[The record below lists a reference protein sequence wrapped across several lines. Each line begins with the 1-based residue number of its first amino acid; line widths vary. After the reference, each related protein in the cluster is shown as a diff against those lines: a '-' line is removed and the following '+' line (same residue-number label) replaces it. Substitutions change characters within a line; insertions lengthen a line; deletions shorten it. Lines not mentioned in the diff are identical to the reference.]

1 MGRDPSADSLARP
14 LRRGAVQRVE
24 PFATGISC
32 KQVDSPV
39 ALAWQLAATSHLA
52 LQEPDEPL
60 RHPEHPLGAELGI
73 LKEQGQMILRHVI
86 E

>member
-1 MGRDPSADSLARP
+1 M
-14 LRRGAVQRVE
+14 E
-24 PFATGISC
+24 PFATEYLA
-32 KQVDSPV
+32 QVDSPV
-39 ALAWQLAATSHLA
+39 ARAWQLAAASHLT

-60 RHPEHPLGAELGI
+60 RNPEHPLDAELGI